1 MVFKVFPNTDHKMN
15 CEDISWPLRMLRVG
29 QVGSGEKCFLE
40 DGNCVS
46 RGLEEAQS
54 LKLLYSHIQNFI
66 PLVFSEHVVEGF
78 FTACRGPISGI
89 AVTLRSSTRVFQNF
103 VNN

>member
-40 DGNCVS
+40 DEQRLGGGTELEAIVLTYPELHPTCV
-46 RGLEEAQS
+46 
-54 LKLLYSHIQNFI
+54 F
-66 PLVFSEHVVEGF
+66 
-78 FTACRGPISGI
+78 
-89 AVTLRSSTRVFQNF
+89 
-103 VNN
+103 